1 MKNYEFVKIE
11 AALKRKRFRF
21 RGYAESVAEKC
32 RVYRKNVTKNYEIS
46 VALWGSLWYIIRVYN
61 YGIIMPFSGQRP
73 FS

>member
-1 MKNYEFVKIE
+1 MKNYDFVKIE
-11 AALKRKRFRF
+11 AVFRCKRFQFQR
-21 RGYAESVAEKC
+21 YAESIAEKLL
-32 RVYRKNVTKNYEIS
+32 YLQKNVTKNYEIP